1 MIDRRTILS
10 VVLLTVIAMG
20 LLLQLLLVEE
30 TREARKA
37 MERKGYSFT
46 NLLALHAIG
55 EFKDERRD
63 FLLRSFLEHPLFQD
77 LAYFYI
83 HGNEGTPIVTLHHPD
98 CHSQLPVALSNRAM
112 GSTGFRQQSFYTEDD
127 THIFEFSKPVFE
139 NGVKTGTIRLGLFE
153 PSVTVFSLERVSL
166 MALLAFFIFAGAI
179 IAYYGFSK
187 TLVTLSRLKTS
198 LFGKQTDG
206 LATKRPIP
214 RDATTI
220 KKELI
225 ESLQHVKEYLGTIEE
240 KNTELT
246 SRIGLIQFEKEQIG
260 KILDT
265 IRLGIIITDINAN
278 VVHLNTYVR
287 NLFGLQQSQSIDRP
301 LDEVIDHP
309 KAIEYVTG
317 DLASHE
323 TGGETGIDIEWSD
336 LAPGETYHLTCSFLS
351 DCNDRP
357 SGKMI
362 LLRNITR
369 EKAMEQA
376 TRDFTAHLSHEL
388 LTPLSTI
395 QSYSEML
402 VDDEIEDTE
411 TRKEFYNT
419 IHEETERLSRL
430 IKDILTFSRLENGN
444 MTIDKGLVRS
454 DWLYNDSL
462 AAINGSALKKN
473 LTVEKILPDNN
484 PSLIGDKEQLKGAII
499 NILGNAVK
507 YTPEGGTIRFELSE
521 NDEMVMFD
529 IQDTGCGIP
538 QDELPHIF
546 TKFFRSKNPAVAEQP
561 GTGLG
566 LAIAHEIVMLHEGK
580 LTVESHFGEGSHF
593 TIKIPK
599 EEYYLEK

>member
-10 VVLLTVIAMG
+10 IGLLTIIAMG
-20 LLLQLLLVEE
+20 LLLHLLLLQES
-30 TREARKA
+30 RQARKV

-46 NLLALHAIG
+46 NLLALHTIS
-55 EFKDERRD
+55 EFKENRRD

-83 HGNEGTPIVTLHHPD
+83 HDSERRSIIALRHPD
-98 CHSQLPVALSNRAM
+98 CHPQLPLTVSDMALGSM
-112 GSTGFRQQSFYTEDD
+112 GFQHQSFQTDD
-127 THIFEFSKPVFE
+127 NTYLSEFSKPVFE
-139 NGVKTGTIRLGLFE
+139 NGVKTGTIRLGLFQ
-153 PSVTVFSLERVSL
+153 PNVSIFSLQRVSL
-166 MALLAFFIFAGAI
+166 MALVAFFIFAGAV

-187 TLVTLSRLKTS
+187 TLMTLSRLKTS
-198 LFGKQTDG
+198 LFGQQTGRIGAD
-206 LATKRPIP
+206 LPIP
-214 RDATTI
+214 RDAAAI
-220 KKELI
+220 KKEFVQ
-225 ESLQHVKEYLGTIEE
+225 SLQQVKQYLSTIEE
-240 KNTELT
+240 QNTELT
-246 SRIGLIQFEKEQIG
+246 SRIGLVQFEKEQIG
-260 KILDT
+260 SILDT
-265 IRLGIIITDINAN
+265 IQLGIIITDINAN
-278 VVHLNTYVR
+278 VVHMNKYVLN
-287 NLFGLQQSQSIDRP
+287 LIGLQPSESMDRP
-301 LDEVIDHP
+301 LDDIIDHP
-309 KAIEYVTG
+309 EVRQYLSG
-317 DLASHE
+317 DTALL
-323 TGGETGIDIEWSD
+323 ETGIDIEWSD
-336 LAPGETYHLTCSFLS
+336 LAPGETYRLTCSFLS
-351 DCNDRP
+351 DTNDRP

-362 LLRNITR
+362 LLHNITR
-369 EKAMEQA
+369 EKTMEQA

-402 VDDEIEDTE
+402 VDNEIEDTE
-411 TRKEFYNT
+411 TRNEFYNT

-462 AAINGSALKKN
+462 AAITGSALKKN
-473 LTVEKILPDNN
+473 IAVEQILPDNN

-499 NILGNAVK
+499 NLLGNAVK

-521 NDEMVMFD
+521 NNAMVMFD
-529 IQDTGCGIP
+529 IHDTGCGIP
-538 QDELPHIF
+538 EDELPHIF
-546 TKFFRSKNPAVAEQP
+546 TKFFRSRNPAVADQP

-580 LTVESHFGEGSHF
+580 LIVESRLGEGSHF

>member
-1 MIDRRTILS
+1 
-10 VVLLTVIAMG
+10 VLLTLIAMG
-20 LLLQLLLVEE
+20 LLLQLLIVEE
-30 TREARKA
+30 SREARKV

-46 NLLALHAIG
+46 NLLALHTIR
-55 EFKDERRD
+55 EFKEDRRD
-63 FLLRSFLEHPLFQD
+63 FLFRSFLEHPLFQD

-83 HGNEGTPIVTLHHPD
+83 HDSDGTVIITLRHLDGHA
-98 CHSQLPVALSNRAM
+98 QLPVAVNNRALGSM
-112 GSTGFRQQSFYTEDD
+112 GFQQQYFSAGDD
-127 THIFEFSKPVFE
+127 THLYEFSKPVFE

-153 PSVTVFSLERVSL
+153 PEVTLFTLERASL

-187 TLVTLSRLKTS
+187 TLVTLSKLKQS
-198 LFGKQTDG
+198 LFGEQTDG
-206 LATKRPIP
+206 LAADGPIP
-214 RDATTI
+214 RDADTI
-220 KKELI
+220 QKELI
-225 ESLQHVKEYLGTIEE
+225 QSLQQVKQYLGTIEE
-240 KNTELT
+240 ENTALT
-246 SRIGLIQFEKEQIG
+246 SRIGLVQFEKKQIG

-265 IRLGIIITDINAN
+265 IRLGIAITDIHAN
-278 VVHLNTYVR
+278 VVHMNAY
-287 NLFGLQQSQSIDRP
+287 LFSLLGLQPSDAMDRP
-301 LDEVIDHP
+301 LDEIIDHP
-309 KAIEYVTG
+309 EALQYLSG
-317 DLASHE
+317 DGAFSE
-323 TGGETGIDIEWSD
+323 AGGETGIDIEWSD
-336 LAPGETYHLTCSFLS
+336 LAPGETYRLTCSILYDS
-351 DCNDRP
+351 DERP

-362 LLRNITR
+362 LLVNITR

-402 VDDEIEDTE
+402 VDNEIEE
-411 TRKEFYNT
+411 IQTRNEFYNT
-419 IHEETERLSRL
+419 IHGETERLSRL

-444 MTIDKGLVRS
+444 LTIEKGLVRS

-462 AAINGSALKKN
+462 EAINGSALKKQI
-473 LTVEKILPDNN
+473 TIEKILPDNT

-521 NDEMVMFD
+521 NDEMVAFD
-529 IQDTGCGIP
+529 IHDTGCGIP
-538 QDELPHIF
+538 EDEMPHIF
-546 TKFFRSKNPAVAEQP
+546 TKFFRSKNRTVAEQP

-580 LTVESHFGEGSHF
+580 LTVESQFGQGSHF

>member
-1 MIDRRTILS
+1 
-10 VVLLTVIAMG
+10 MG
-20 LLLQLLLVEE
+20 LLLQLLLVAES
-30 TREARKA
+30 REARKV

-46 NLLALHAIG
+46 NLLALHTVS
-55 EFKDERRD
+55 EFKDDRRD

-83 HGNEGTPIVTLHHPD
+83 HSNDGTPLIALRHPEG
-98 CHSQLPVALSNRAM
+98 HLQLPVAVSNRALGAM
-112 GSTGFRQQSFYTEDD
+112 GFLQQSFYTDDD
-127 THIFEFSKPVFE
+127 THLFEFSRPVFE
-139 NGVKTGTIRLGLFE
+139 KGVKAGTIRLGLFE
-153 PSVTVFSLERVSL
+153 PKVTIFSLERVSL

-198 LFGKQTDG
+198 LFEKQTDG
-206 LATKRPIP
+206 LAADRPIP
-214 RDATTI
+214 RDAATI
-220 KKELI
+220 KKDLI
-225 ESLQHVKEYLGTIEE
+225 ESLQQVKQYLGTIEE
-240 KNTELT
+240 ENTELT
-246 SRIGLIQFEKEQIG
+246 SRIGLVQFEKEQIG

-265 IRLGIIITDINAN
+265 IRLGILITDINAN
-278 VVHLNTYVR
+278 VVHMNAYVL
-287 NLFGLQQSQSIDRP
+287 NLFGLQQSESIDRP
-301 LDEVIDHP
+301 LNEVINHP
-309 KAIEYVTG
+309 QALEYLSR
-317 DLASHE
+317 DSASSE
-323 TGGETGIDIEWSD
+323 SGGETGIDIEWGD
-336 LAPGETYHLTCSFLS
+336 LAPGETYRLTCSFLF

-357 SGKMI
+357 SGKML

-411 TRKEFYNT
+411 TRNEFYNT

-430 IKDILTFSRLENGN
+430 IKEILTFSRLENGN

-462 AAINGSALKKN
+462 ASINGSALKKSI
-473 LTVEKILPDNN
+473 TVEKILPDNN

-521 NDEMVMFD
+521 NDEMVAFD

-580 LTVESHFGEGSHF
+580 LTVESRFGEGSHF

-599 EEYYLEK
+599 EEYYLENE

>member
-1 MIDRRTILS
+1 MIDRRTLLS

-30 TREARKA
+30 SREARKVL
-37 MERKGYSFT
+37 ERKGYSFT
-46 NLLALHAIG
+46 NLLALHKIS
-55 EFKDERRD
+55 EYKDDRRG

-83 HGNEGTPIVTLHHPD
+83 HSSDGTPIIALG
-98 CHSQLPVALSNRAM
+98 HSDLRLQVPVAVSNRAIGSM
-112 GSTGFRQQSFYTEDD
+112 GFQQQSFHTDD
-127 THIFEFSKPVFE
+127 DMHFFEFSKAVVE
-139 NGVKTGTIRLGLFE
+139 NGVKAGTIRLGLFE
-153 PSVTVFSLERVSL
+153 PKVTIFTLERVSL
-166 MALLAFFIFAGAI
+166 MALMAFFIFAGAI

-206 LATKRPIP
+206 HAAGDPIP
-214 RDATTI
+214 RDAATI
-220 KKELI
+220 KKDLI
-225 ESLQHVKEYLGTIEE
+225 ESLQQVKEYLGAMEE

-246 SRIGLIQFEKEQIG
+246 SRIGLVQFEKEQIG

-278 VVHLNTYVR
+278 VVHMNAYVLN
-287 NLFGLQQSQSIDRP
+287 LLGLQQSESLDRP
-301 LDEVIDHP
+301 LDEIIDHP
-309 KAIEYVTG
+309 KALEFLTA
-317 DLASHE
+317 DSASPE
-323 TGGETGIDIEWSD
+323 TGGETGIDIEWRD
-336 LAPGETYHLTCSFLS
+336 LAPGETYHLTRSFLCDS
-351 DCNDRP
+351 NDRP

-388 LTPLSTI
+388 LTPLTTI

-402 VDDEIEDTE
+402 VDDEIEETE
-411 TRKEFYNT
+411 TRNEFYNT
-419 IHEETERLSRL
+419 IYEETERLSRL

-444 MTIDKGLVRS
+444 MTIEKGLVRS

-462 AAINGSALKKN
+462 AAINGSALKKGI
-473 LTVEKILPDNN
+473 TVEKILPDNN

-521 NDEMVMFD
+521 KDEMVAFD
-529 IQDTGCGIP
+529 IHDTGCGIA
-538 QDELPHIF
+538 QDEQPHIF
-546 TKFFRSKNPAVAEQP
+546 TKFFRSKNSAVAEQP

-580 LTVESHFGEGSHF
+580 LTVESQFGQGSQF